1 MKKTTMNMKRLAA
14 MSFAGAVLLAASA
27 NAGQGPTERHHDDS
41 YSAGEPGDPKKPA
54 RIVQVTMGEAD
65 GKMLFTPSRID
76 VKKGEQIKFMLRNNG
91 ELDHEFILATTAEN
105 LKHAEAMKKN
115 PDMEHDDPNGKRLA
129 PKKTDEIVWKFTKA
143 GEFEYSCLIPGHR
156 DAGMIGTV
164 VVK

>member
-1 MKKTTMNMKRLAA
+1 
-14 MSFAGAVLLAASA
+14 
-27 NAGQGPTERHHDDS
+27 
-41 YSAGEPGDPKKPA
+41 
-54 RIVQVTMGEAD
+54 MGETN
-65 GKMLFTPSRID
+65 GKMLFTPAHVE

-91 ELDHEFILATTAEN
+91 ELDHEFILATTADN

-129 PKKTDEIVWKFTKA
+129 PKKTGEIIWKFTKA

-156 DAGMIGTV
+156 EAGMIGTV